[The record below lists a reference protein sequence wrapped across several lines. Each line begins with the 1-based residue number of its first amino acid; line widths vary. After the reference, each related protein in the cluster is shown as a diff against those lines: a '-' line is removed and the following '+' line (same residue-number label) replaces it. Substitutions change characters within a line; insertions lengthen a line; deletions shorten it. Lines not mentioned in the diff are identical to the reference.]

1 MPGSSRELE
10 MRTWVSLDARRETV
24 LMINE
29 DPKIVGAFALN
40 ASHHLLH
47 QSFCDR

>member
-1 MPGSSRELE
+1 
-10 MRTWVSLDARRETV
+10 MRSWVSLDARRETV

-29 DPKIVGAFALN
+29 DPKTVGAFALN